1 MKNTNL
7 VICASNWSSFVSSL
21 KSNLKLGYGVCTKTS
36 FSNGFFREILEQGT
50 DRAYVA
56 RLASVSGEEK
66 ENCVD
71 LCDFLGSCLVPFPK
85 ELLTRI
91 NDLLGQAE
99 ENKQKEALELDKP
112 LPKENVELKI
122 QRKPR
127 QRKTK

>member
-1 MKNTNL
+1 MSKQLIISART
-7 VICASNWSSFVSSL
+7 WETFVESL
-21 KSNLKLGYGVCTKTS
+21 KANLKHNFGICEKTS
-36 FSNGFFREILEQGT
+36 FKNGYYTAVLTSGI
-50 DRAYVA
+50 DKAYVN
-56 RLASVSGEEK
+56 RLDTVTGEEK
-66 ENCVD
+66 ESTLD

-99 ENKQKEALELDKP
+99 ENKQKEALELDRP